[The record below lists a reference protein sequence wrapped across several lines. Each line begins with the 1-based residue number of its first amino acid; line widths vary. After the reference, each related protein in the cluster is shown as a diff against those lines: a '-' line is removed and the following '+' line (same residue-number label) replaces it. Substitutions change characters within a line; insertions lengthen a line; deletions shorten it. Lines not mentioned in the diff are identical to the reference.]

1 MVTYRSNIN
10 APLKSTLRL
19 YDDDYDLISLYIYI
33 IYIYIAEGGGLRKGD
48 VWKSNVTHF
57 DKPSVIAES
66 VLTDLNQAALEEMS
80 PCLCIS
86 ASQQLI
92 IWDTFL

>member
-10 APLKSTLRL
+10 APPKSTLRL
-19 YDDDYDLISLYIYI
+19 YDDDYDLISLYIS
-33 IYIYIAEGGGLRKGD
+33 YIYIAEGVGLRKGD

-66 VLTDLNQAALEEMS
+66 VLTDLNQAALVEMS